1 MSNTIFKAVFRICL
15 FFFLNVPFVC
25 AAQYRPSVFFR
36 EDWKET
42 PAATPITQDHVS
54 NKNLIMNLYG
64 LGCDSIK
71 KSHHNDPVDDPYYLW
86 SGLCL
91 NNWAVTLMD
100 AGNYANLNTNA
111 KILWR
116 SKQSGFRNLHIILKL
131 ADGTWL
137 ISDQCDGQS
146 SDWRIREFNLSDIRW
161 YELDIV
167 SVAEGLPVDNPDLG
181 RVSEIGFTDLMR
193 GGQSKACSRID
204 WIEVYGEAVP
214 R

>member
-1 MSNTIFKAVFRICL
+1 
-15 FFFLNVPFVC
+15 
-25 AAQYRPSVFFR
+25 
-36 EDWKET
+36 
-42 PAATPITQDHVS
+42 
-54 NKNLIMNLYG
+54 MNLYG
-64 LGCDSIK
+64 LGSDSIK
-71 KSHHNDPVDDPYYLW
+71 KSNHDHPVDDPYYVW

-100 AGNYANLNTNA
+100 PKNYVDLSTNA

-137 ISDQCDGQS
+137 VSDQCDGQS
-146 SDWRIREFNLSDIRW
+146 SDWRICEFNLSDMNW

-167 SVAEGLPVDNPDLG
+167 SVTEGLPVDHPNIG

-193 GGQSKACSRID
+193 GGQSKACSRLD
-204 WIEVYGEAVP
+204 WIEVYGKTVP